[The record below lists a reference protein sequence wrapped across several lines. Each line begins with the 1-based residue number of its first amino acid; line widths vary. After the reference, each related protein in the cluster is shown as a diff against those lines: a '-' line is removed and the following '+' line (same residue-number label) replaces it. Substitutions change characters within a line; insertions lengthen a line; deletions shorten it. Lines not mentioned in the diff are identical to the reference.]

1 MFISKLYVQNDYR
14 FKKCVLVLLPN
25 VRLTLTFELQSGM
38 TRKKATKHFSNGRM
52 TGTTWR
58 QRWLLA
64 AVEEGAGEQCAQ
76 ELNNVCSLVS
86 NWRVVWWCPRTSWR
100 MQPCIY
106 YCQIGT
112 GVRWRWLGHCYCCSA
127 LVLLGMVTDLVV
139 PLAFNGS
146 FPCFRLLITDEPWL
160 KGSNENCMLHVT
172 LFAYTI
178 PDIWLPICDQRT
190 IWNAARS
197 VDLTVVAVLFLL
209 WSLAI
214 WCFVA
219 LLPPDTFRIGMS
231 W

>member
-1 MFISKLYVQNDYR
+1 MGGWL
-14 FKKCVLVLLPN
+14 
-25 VRLTLTFELQSGM
+25 
-38 TRKKATKHFSNGRM
+38 GRR
-52 TGTTWR
+52 WR

-112 GVRWRWLGHCYCCSA
+112 GVRWRWLGNCYCCSV

-146 FPCFRLLITDEPWL
+146 FPCFRLLITDAPWL
-160 KGSNENCMLHVT
+160 KGSDENCMLHMRCSFVQFLT
-172 LFAYTI
+172 HHMKRCQECCSNSCGLSFS
-178 PDIWLPICDQRT
+178 LVESCD
-190 IWNAARS
+190 S
-197 VDLTVVAVLFLL
+197 MLL
-209 WSLAI
+209 SCREHFW
-214 WCFVA
+214 A
-219 LLPPDTFRIGMS
+219 LLLCFHLTHFGSGWVGKMEGNLIVIIIYVYLSFEPMCDDLHFTTELHVTCLG
-231 W
+231 

>member
-1 MFISKLYVQNDYR
+1 MGGWL
-14 FKKCVLVLLPN
+14 
-25 VRLTLTFELQSGM
+25 
-38 TRKKATKHFSNGRM
+38 GRR
-52 TGTTWR
+52 WR

-76 ELNNVCSLVS
+76 EVANICSLVS
-86 NWRVVWWCPRTSWR
+86 SWRVVWWCPRTSWR
-100 MQPCIY
+100 MQPCIH

-146 FPCFRLLITDEPWL
+146 FPCFRLVITDAPWL
-160 KGSNENCMLHVT
+160 KGSEEIVCYMCAVRLYNS
-172 LFAYTI
+172 
-178 PDIWLPICDQRT
+178 WRT

-197 VDLTVVAVLFLL
+197 VALTVVVFLFLL

-214 WCFVA
+214 RCFCLVENISGLCCFA
-219 LLPPDTFRIGMS
+219 STWHISDRDELVRWKVT